1 MAGSPVKL
9 TKSLTEGETARRC
22 LPGIQRPEDLASPF
36 DVAASPGHFTE
47 AREAG
52 AEGLQL
58 CPRPGRKHCV
68 NKQVSYTRQ
77 SKVYVHKPL
86 SAACRDPPDSATV
99 LHNSG
104 HLTGEKRPGLFQ
116 TLALVLKLCM
126 MPFEEFSDLVRGFW
140 DAINGNPSWHLVD
153 SPMESGAPGHN
164 RSLDAPE
171 AIPMA
176 AVKQVLREA
185 GEKSELRYQQA
196 FSDMASKLHLTLETA
211 HQTFEQAVNE
221 LFRDEVSWGRIVAFF
236 SFGGTLCVENIDK
249 EMQALVSQIPSW
261 MATYLIDHLETWIQ
275 DNGGWDTFVELHGNN
290 VAVNSWKGQEHF
302 NLCFLMGMIVAGV
315 VLLGWLFSRR

>member
-1 MAGSPVKL
+1 MQLPHTSPNSVINDDIF
-9 TKSLTEGETARRC
+9 SLAMHTLRW
-22 LPGIQRPEDLASPF
+22 LSP
-36 DVAASPGHFTE
+36 
-47 AREAG
+47 
-52 AEGLQL
+52 AEENHTL
-58 CPRPGRKHCV
+58 
-68 NKQVSYTRQ
+68 
-77 SKVYVHKPL
+77 KPI
-86 SAACRDPPDSATV
+86 
-99 LHNSG
+99 
-104 HLTGEKRPGLFQ
+104 
-116 TLALVLKLCM
+116 
-126 MPFEEFSDLVRGFW
+126 RGYW

-185 GEKSELRYQQA
+185 GEKSELQYQQA

-211 HQTFEQAVNE
+211 HQTFEQ
-221 LFRDEVSWGRIVAFF
+221 
-236 SFGGTLCVENIDK
+236 
-249 EMQALVSQIPSW
+249 
-261 MATYLIDHLETWIQ
+261 

-290 VAVNSWKGQEHF
+290 VAVKSWKGQEHF

>member
-9 TKSLTEGETARRC
+9 TKSLTEGQHLEGKQPGAVCRAFSAQKTWPAPLMSLLPLATSRR
-22 LPGIQRPEDLASPF
+22 LEKLEQRGS
-36 DVAASPGHFTE
+36 S
-47 AREAG
+47 
-52 AEGLQL
+52 
-58 CPRPGRKHCV
+58 
-68 NKQVSYTRQ
+68 
-77 SKVYVHKPL
+77 
-86 SAACRDPPDSATV
+86 SA
-99 LHNSG
+99 
-104 HLTGEKRPGLFQ
+104 PGLAGSTAWSLGVGETF
-116 TLALVLKLCM
+116 K
-126 MPFEEFSDLVRGFW
+126 VRGYW

-185 GEKSELRYQQA
+185 GEKSELQYQQA

-261 MATYLIDHLETWIQ
+261 MATYLNDHLETWIQ

-290 VAVNSWKGQEHF
+290 VAVKSWKGQEHF